1 MKGPNVKCDGRIFRT
16 IQMYVD
22 QKPSVVRARIR
33 IQFVAYCNNVRR
45 VHFEVSVRST
55 EMLADWMITWND
67 DGIVPNDAVSY
78 H

>member
-1 MKGPNVKCDGRIFRT
+1 MSKNGKMFRS
-16 IQMYVD
+16 IQMYVSNKLD
-22 QKPSVVRARIR
+22 ADPRIR
-33 IQFVAYCNNVRR
+33 VQFVANCNNVRR